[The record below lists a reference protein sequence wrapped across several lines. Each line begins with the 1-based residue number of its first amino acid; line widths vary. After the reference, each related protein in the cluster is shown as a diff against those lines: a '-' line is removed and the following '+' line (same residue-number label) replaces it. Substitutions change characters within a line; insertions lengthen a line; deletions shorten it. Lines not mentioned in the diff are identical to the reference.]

1 MTSSPGLLSAGL
13 TMCGGTAAIVRGKQP
28 VTAGVG
34 DGEAWLDLVALG
46 PLPPEALRAD
56 WPRNGDVTG

>member
-1 MTSSPGLLSAGL
+1 
-13 TMCGGTAAIVRGKQP
+13 MCGGTAAIVRGKQP

-34 DGEAWLDLVALG
+34 DGEAWLDVVALG